1 MKRKYLPGTIRDSLP
16 ELMREKKIT
25 QIRLAEFLGVT
36 PETVSRFVNG
46 RTDKISPAALVRMA
60 RLFGVSTDF
69 LLGETNDPA
78 RRR

>member
-1 MKRKYLPGTIRDSLP
+1 MKQKYLPGTIRDRLP
-16 ELMREKKIT
+16 DLMKQQGIT
-25 QIRLAEFLGVT
+25 QVRLARFLGVT

-46 RTDKISPAALVRMA
+46 RTDKISPDAVVRMA

-69 LLGETNDPA
+69 LLGESDDPG